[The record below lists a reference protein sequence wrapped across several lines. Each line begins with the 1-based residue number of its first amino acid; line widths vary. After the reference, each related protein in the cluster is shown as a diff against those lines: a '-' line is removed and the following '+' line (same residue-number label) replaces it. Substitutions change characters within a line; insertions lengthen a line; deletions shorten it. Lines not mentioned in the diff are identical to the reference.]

1 MTDPRPDLPLTYS
14 GPTHFWPDPR
24 AGPKVDPGQNG
35 SAWPIEDTNL
45 HHRTR
50 PEAESRQF
58 TFAKLLSSTARGG
71 ELELTVAK
79 SGKVLLVSLDFAS
92 FIAASDF
99 MLLYSGYSVWN

>member
-1 MTDPRPDLPLTYS
+1 MELGKGDPVEYVLFSFPSRCCSALTSCKSYS
-14 GPTHFWPDPR
+14 FTE
-24 AGPKVDPGQNG
+24 VD
-35 SAWPIEDTNL
+35 L

-79 SGKVLLVSLDFAS
+79 SGKVLLVSLEFAS

-99 MLLYSGYSVWN
+99 M